1 MTEIKNIKARE
12 ILDSRGNPTVE
23 VDVVTNKGLSRA
35 SVPSGASTGIHESLE
50 LRDNDKRFLG
60 KGVLKAVNNV
70 NNIIAKK
77 LIGYDCT
84 KQKEVDELMID
95 LDGTPNKSNLGAN
108 AILGVSMAVCKA
120 AALSN
125 NVSLYRYISN
135 ITGNSKFLLP
145 VPMIVILEGGK
156 HGDESTDFQEFMI
169 MPNGAPSFREAL
181 RYATEI
187 YLTLKNVLKKK
198 HHHVNV
204 GLEGAFTP
212 NLKSNIEA
220 IELILEAI
228 NEAGYEVKK
237 EISVALDVASSEFFD
252 NGKYVLKREG
262 KVLNSDEMIDYYE
275 DLAKTLPII
284 SIEDGM
290 AEDDW
295 NGWQSLNQK
304 LGNRIQIVGDDLI
317 VTNIKRIRRAIELN
331 AINSALIK
339 INQIGTI
346 TETIDAVKILSDNK
360 FIPIVSHRGGSTGE
374 TFISDFVV
382 GLGTGQCKFGAPARG
397 ERTSKYNQL
406 LRIEEE
412 LGNKAKYSAFN

>member
-1 MTEIKNIKARE
+1 MTEIKRIKARE

-23 VDVVTNKGLSRA
+23 VDVFTSKGLSRA
-35 SVPSGASTGIHESLE
+35 SVPSGASIGSNEALE
-50 LRDNDKRFLG
+50 LRDNDNRFLG
-60 KGVLKAVNNV
+60 KGVLKAVDNV
-70 NNIIAKK
+70 NNIIAKR

-84 KQKEVDELMID
+84 KQKEIDNIMIE
-95 LDGTPNKSNLGAN
+95 LDGTENKSSLGAN

-120 AALSN
+120 AAVSKN
-125 NVSLYRYISN
+125 ISLYRHISD
-135 ITGNSKFLLP
+135 ITGNNNLQLP
-145 VPMIVILEGGK
+145 VPMLVILEGGK
-156 HGDESTDFQEFMI
+156 HGDKSTDFQEFMI
-169 MPNGAPSFREAL
+169 MPNGAPSFKEAL

-187 YLTLKNVLKKK
+187 YLTLKDILKKK

-212 NLKSNIEA
+212 NLKSNTKA
-220 IELILEAI
+220 IELILKAI
-228 NEAGYEVKK
+228 EEAGYKTK
-237 EISVALDVASSEFFD
+237 QEISIALDVASSEFFYK
-252 NGKYVLKREG
+252 NKYVLERE
-262 KVLNSDEMIDYYE
+262 KKTLSSDEMIDYYE
-275 DLAKTLPII
+275 DLTKTFPLI

-290 AEDDW
+290 SEDDW

-304 LGNRIQIVGDDLI
+304 LGNSIQIVGDDLI
-317 VTNIKRIRRAIELN
+317 VTNVKRIRRAIELN

-346 TETIDAVKILSDNK
+346 TETIDAVKIVSDNK
-360 FIPIVSHRGGSTGE
+360 FIPIVSHRGGSTEE

-406 LRIEEE
+406 LRIEERLE
-412 LGNKAKYSAFN
+412 KTKYTHF